1 MATLKQLSS
10 VSLRR
15 TLANEFVP
23 VLIVGN
29 RQQFVIRDVGS
40 EIRRYLHIGV
50 IHVRHF
56 FYDGVVVDS
65 LYFEQNVPV
74 FVERRDIA
82 FALQKS
88 EDILPD
94 ALLGEERGNRAEN
107 QEQGERKFL
116 HADSFF
122 WGFAIVKDNE
132 FRRMVERNRTKFVR
146 VWVPPNNVC
155 CFGNRTAFCRSFAP
169 RTSGAALG
177 DGADRKFF
185 VCGDRCCA

>member
-1 MATLKQLSS
+1 MRHLVFGIRPVVCDEFHGDLEAVVLS

-29 RQQFVIRDVGS
+29 RQQFVIRVVGS
-40 EIRRYLHIGV
+40 EIRRYLHVGV

-122 WGFAIVKDNE
+122 LV
-132 FRRMVERNRTKFVR
+132 
-146 VWVPPNNVC
+146 
-155 CFGNRTAFCRSFAP
+155 
-169 RTSGAALG
+169 LQ
-177 DGADRKFF
+177 
-185 VCGDRCCA
+185 

>member
-1 MATLKQLSS
+1 MRHLVFGIRPVVCDEFHGDLEAVVLS

-74 FVERRDIA
+74 FVERWDIA

-122 WGFAIVKDNE
+122 GFCNSQ
-132 FRRMVERNRTKFVR
+132 R
-146 VWVPPNNVC
+146 
-155 CFGNRTAFCRSFAP
+155 
-169 RTSGAALG
+169 
-177 DGADRKFF
+177 
-185 VCGDRCCA
+185 